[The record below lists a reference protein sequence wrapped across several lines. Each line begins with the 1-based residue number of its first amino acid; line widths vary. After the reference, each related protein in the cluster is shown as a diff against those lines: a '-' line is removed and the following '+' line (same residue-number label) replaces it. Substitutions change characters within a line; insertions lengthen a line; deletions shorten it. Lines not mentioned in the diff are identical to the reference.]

1 MNCISQVVKFSPNGQ
16 LLAIGSRD
24 NNIYMYQVVDDYR
37 RYNRMGRCVVRFN
50 LASFNKRAKHI
61 FFTVRFQGH
70 SSFVTHM
77 DWATDSTYLQTNS
90 GDYELLYCEYSG
102 RTRRVWVIGNNLVF
116 LFDRLQGM
124 RKCVVK

>member
-50 LASFNKRAKHI
+50 LASFNKTRNIYFYCWLPGTFEFRYAHGL
-61 FFTVRFQGH
+61 GH
-70 SSFVTHM
+70 RQYLL
-77 DWATDSTYLQTNS
+77 TDEFRRLRIA
-90 GDYELLYCEYSG
+90 LL
-102 RTRRVWVIGNNLVF
+102 
-116 LFDRLQGM
+116 
-124 RKCVVK
+124 